1 MSEEEGE
8 KVRQEIATLVCQ
20 NVATQFGI
28 ASQSCSDASDAC
40 TLATSLT
47 LVGITATA
55 MYVTKTSHD
64 KPPSND
70 DILFTCLFVANSV
83 CFNDHGAAL
92 VEFEISNVI
101 KTLQMFWD
109 ITGRSFES
117 DLNPTLLQ
125 RVNDSRQKA
134 EAAMANKFRP
144 Q

>member
-1 MSEEEGE
+1 MPEENSNH
-8 KVRQEIATLVCQ
+8 QEIATLVCR
-20 NVATQFGI
+20 NIAEQFSL
-28 ASQSCSDASDAC
+28 ASQACSDSAEAC

-55 MYVTKTSHD
+55 MYLTKVAND

-70 DILFTCLFVANSV
+70 DVLFTCLFVANSV
-83 CFNDHGAAL
+83 CFNDDGAAL
-92 VEFEISNVI
+92 VEFEVSNVI

-109 ITGRSFES
+109 ITGRSFEPA
-117 DLNPTLLQ
+117 LNESLLR

-134 EAAMANKFRP
+134 EAAMADQFRP